1 MITVD
6 GLTVEFGGTTLFKDI
21 SFQINEKDRIALM
34 GKNGAG
40 KSTLLK
46 IIAGVRNATRGTVS
60 APKDCV
66 IAYLPQHLMTE
77 DGRTVFEETC
87 QAFAHLHEMQAEIDR
102 INNELTT
109 RTDYDSDDYMQ
120 LIEKV
125 SSLSEK
131 FYAIDMTHFEEDV
144 EKTLLGLGFERSDF
158 NRPTSEFSGGW
169 RMRIELAKLLL
180 KSPDVLLL
188 DEPTNHL
195 DIESIGWLEDFII
208 NSSKAVV
215 VISHDRK
222 FVDDITTR
230 TIEVTMGRI
239 YDYKAT
245 YSQYLELRK
254 ERREQQMKKYEE
266 QQKMI
271 AETKDFIERFKG
283 TYSKTFQVQSR
294 VKMLEKLELI
304 EVDEEDTSRLRLKF
318 PPSPR
323 SGAYPVQMSDVAMS
337 FDGKKIFSGVN
348 LTVERGDKIAFVG
361 RNGEGKST
369 LVKCIMGQLQNE
381 GKLELGHNV
390 QIGYF
395 AQNQASLLDGEL
407 TVFQTIDDVA
417 KGEIRNKIR
426 DLLGAFMFGGEDS
439 TKKVKVLS
447 GGERTRLAI
456 LKLLLEPVNLL
467 ILDEPT
473 NHLDLKTKDVLK
485 QALLDFDGTLIVV
498 SHDRDFLDG
507 LVSKVYE
514 FGHGRVREHLCGI
527 YEFLESKKMENLQEL
542 EKKQYPPIL
551 LFPYQ
556 KYFKH
561 KTKSPD
567 VSNKRNIRTLFFLSI
582 RKNHSRKIL
591 FGKTSFRI
599 LPKLQALVLRNEQL
613 VALLY
618 TKCLIPCIDMRKR
631 TINTPLAERMRI
643 ILYAVADFLIS
654 NVLSPNTCIGEEEA
668 LVRSETILVLQW
680 LLGCSILEGIV

>member
-1 MITVD
+1 MVSVD

-21 SFQINEKDRIALM
+21 SFVINDKDRIALM

-46 IIAGVRNATRGTVS
+46 ILAGVRQASRGSVS
-60 APKDCV
+60 APKDTT

-77 DGRTVFEETC
+77 DGRTVFEEAS
-87 QAFAHLHEMQAEIDR
+87 QAFAHLHKMEAEIEA
-102 INNELTT
+102 INKQLAE
-109 RTDYDSDDYMQ
+109 RTDYESDEYMA
-120 LIEKV
+120 LIEQV
-125 SSLSEK
+125 ATMSEK

-144 EKTLLGLGFERSDF
+144 EKTLLGLGFERTDF
-158 NRPTSEFSGGW
+158 NRQTSEFSGGW
-169 RMRIELAKLLL
+169 RMRIELAKMLLQN
-180 KSPDVLLL
+180 PDVLLL

-195 DIESIGWLEDFII
+195 DIESIGWLEDFLIQ
-208 NSSKAVV
+208 SGKAVV

-222 FVDDITTR
+222 FVDNITTR

-239 YDYKAT
+239 YDYKVN
-245 YSQYLELRK
+245 YSEYLRLRA
-254 ERREQQMKKYEE
+254 ERREQQMKQYEE

-271 AETKDFIERFKG
+271 QETKDFIERFKG

-294 VKMLEKLELI
+294 VKMLEKLELV
-304 EVDEEDTSRLRLKF
+304 EVDEEDTSALRLKF

-323 SGAYPVQMSDVAMS
+323 SGQYPVIM
-337 FDGKKIFSGVN
+337 DGVGKAFGEKRIFANVS
-348 LTVERGDKIAFVG
+348 LTIERGDKVAFVG

-369 LVKCIMGQLQNE
+369 LVKCIMNELQHE
-381 GKLELGHNV
+381 GSLQLGHNV

-426 DLLGAFMFGGEDS
+426 DLLGAFMFGGEAS

-447 GGERTRLAI
+447 GGERTRLAL

-473 NHLDLKTKDVLK
+473 NHLDLRTKDVLK
-485 QALLDFDGTLIVV
+485 QALKDFDGTLICV

-507 LVSKVYE
+507 LVTKVYE

-527 YEFLESKKMENLQEL
+527 YEFLENKKLESLQEL
-542 EKKQYPPIL
+542 E
-551 LFPYQ
+551 
-556 KYFKH
+556 
-561 KTKSPD
+561 
-567 VSNKRNIRTLFFLSI
+567 
-582 RKNHSRKIL
+582 RK
-591 FGKTSFRI
+591 
-599 LPKLQALVLRNEQL
+599 
-613 VALLY
+613 
-618 TKCLIPCIDMRKR
+618 
-631 TINTPLAERMRI
+631 
-643 ILYAVADFLIS
+643 
-654 NVLSPNTCIGEEEA
+654 
-668 LVRSETILVLQW
+668 
-680 LLGCSILEGIV
+680 

>member
-1 MITVD
+1 MAEFIYQMIKARKAYGDRVILD
-6 GLTVEFGGTTLFKDI
+6 DVTL
-21 SFQINEKDRIALM
+21 SFLPGAKI
-34 GKNGAG
+34 GVVGPNGMG

-46 IIAGVRNATRGTVS
+46 IMAGLDTVS
-60 APKDCV
+60 NGEASLTPGYTVGILQQEPPLDDTKTV
-66 IAYLPQHLMTE
+66 GENIKMAFGEIA
-77 DGRTVFEETC
+77 
-87 QAFAHLHEMQAEIDR
+87 
-102 INNELTT
+102 
-109 RTDYDSDDYMQ
+109 
-120 LIEKV
+120 EKV
-125 SSLSEK
+125 ARFNQIGEEMANPDADFDALMDEMGK
-131 FYAIDMTHFEEDV
+131 LQNDIDAANGWDLDSQLEQAMDALQCPDPDTPV
-144 EKTLLGLGFERSDF
+144 TVC
-158 NRPTSEFSGGW
+158 SGGE
-169 RMRIELAKLLL
+169 RRRVALCKLLL
-180 KSPDVLLL
+180 EAPDLLLL

-222 FVDDITTR
+222 FVDNITTR

-245 YSQYLELRK
+245 YSHYLELRK

-304 EVDEEDTSRLRLKF
+304 EVDEEDTSHLRLKF

-323 SGAYPVQMSDVAMS
+323 SGSYPVQMSDVAMS

-395 AQNQASLLDGEL
+395 AQNQASLLDGNL

-485 QALLDFDGTLIVV
+485 QALQDFDGTLIVV

-527 YEFLESKKMENLQEL
+527 YEFLETKKMESLQEL
-542 EKKQYPPIL
+542 EKK
-551 LFPYQ
+551 
-556 KYFKH
+556 
-561 KTKSPD
+561 
-567 VSNKRNIRTLFFLSI
+567 
-582 RKNHSRKIL
+582 
-591 FGKTSFRI
+591 
-599 LPKLQALVLRNEQL
+599 
-613 VALLY
+613 
-618 TKCLIPCIDMRKR
+618 
-631 TINTPLAERMRI
+631 
-643 ILYAVADFLIS
+643 
-654 NVLSPNTCIGEEEA
+654 
-668 LVRSETILVLQW
+668 
-680 LLGCSILEGIV
+680 